1 MTDNTRDARPI
12 AAALFIIAV
21 VAISMLIGYI
31 TQPGPWYASLAKPS
45 FNPPGWVFGP
55 VWTVLYMLIALAG
68 WRIWRAAPSS
78 TAMWLWIAQMILNW
92 FWSPAF
98 FGLNAPWL
106 AFALI
111 VCMLATIVAFIV
123 QARKY
128 DRLAAALFVPYLAW
142 VSFATVLNGSIAAMN

>member
-1 MTDNTRDARPI
+1 MTDSSRDARPI

-55 VWTVLYMLIALAG
+55 VWTVLYVLIALAG

-78 TAMWLWIAQMILNW
+78 TSMSLWIAQMILNW
-92 FWSPAF
+92 IWSPAF

-106 AFALI
+106 AFAVI
-111 VCMLATIVAFIV
+111 VGMLVTIIAFIV
-123 QARKY
+123 QARKH
-128 DRLAAALFVPYLAW
+128 DRLAATLFVPYLAW
-142 VSFATVLNGSIAAMN
+142 ASFATVLNGSIAAMN